1 LYMYLQTIEKLE
13 KMVDACNFYEAQQ
26 MYKSSSARW
35 SFLLVVLLVI
45 KVRNFGLYRY
55 WSVRY
60 LSQGNLRD
68 ANNFMDELKKQLEQK
83 QLEIPHSDLIQ
94 VIGYLLRT

>member
-1 LYMYLQTIEKLE
+1 LLGCLFFMDHELFDANMAHKTFYHFFISLLSVILE
-13 KMVDACNFYEAQQ
+13 RMISQLHVQSCCK
-26 MYKSSSARW
+26 
-35 SFLLVVLLVI
+35 
-45 KVRNFGLYRY
+45 
-55 WSVRY
+55 Y